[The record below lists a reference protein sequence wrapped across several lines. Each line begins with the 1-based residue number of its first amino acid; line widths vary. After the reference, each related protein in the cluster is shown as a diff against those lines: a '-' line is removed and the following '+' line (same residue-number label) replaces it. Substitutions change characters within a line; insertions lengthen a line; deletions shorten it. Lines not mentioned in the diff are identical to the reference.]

1 MRAPSPLSRE
11 ELLACV
17 ELGKAITAELE
28 ADRLLGV
35 ILQKVSCLIP
45 ASNWSLLLADETTG
59 ELRFEVVVGLD
70 PALLQTVRLK
80 PGEGVAGQVALNQ
93 RPLMVRD
100 VHECPHFNP
109 DVDRRSGFQTR
120 SILCVP
126 LVFGGSTL
134 GVIEAVNPDRL
145 DDGALALLTVI
156 ADYAA
161 IAVENTRR
169 FRRMQEMA
177 IRDNLTG
184 LYNTR
189 YLYHRLREQLQER
202 EDCNREPFS
211 LIFIDMDDFK
221 RVVDTYGH
229 LNGSRA
235 LQEVAATI
243 RETLSESA
251 YGVSYGGDEFVIVLP
266 GFSKED
272 AVGKAEELRTR
283 FSETVYLTR
292 WGHRVSLRAS
302 FGVATCPDD
311 ACDLD
316 GLLSLADRA
325 MFRVK
330 RHGKDAVGA
339 DEPDLEKTPLE
350 T

>member
-1 MRAPSPLSRE
+1 MSASSPLSRE

-35 ILQKVSCLIP
+35 ILRKASALIP
-45 ASNWSLLLADETTG
+45 ASNWSLLLADEATG

-70 PALLQTVRLK
+70 PTVLQTVRLS
-80 PGEGVAGQVALNQ
+80 PGEGIAGQVALRQ
-93 RPLMVRD
+93 QAMMVKD
-100 VHECPHFNP
+100 VRGCPHFNP

-126 LVFGGSTL
+126 LIFAGQTL

-145 DDGALALLTVI
+145 DDGAVALLTVI

-169 FRRMQEMA
+169 YRHMQEMSVH
-177 IRDNLTG
+177 DNLTG

-189 YLYHRLREQLQER
+189 YLYKRLREQL
-202 EDCNREPFS
+202 EDRTDSGREPFS

-235 LQEVAATI
+235 LQEVAGTI
-243 RETLSESA
+243 REILTEPA

-266 GFSKED
+266 GFPKE
-272 AVGKAEELRTR
+272 AAIRKAEELRDR
-283 FSETVYLTR
+283 FGSTVYLTR
-292 WGHRVSLRAS
+292 WGHQVSLRAS
-302 FGVATCPDD
+302 FGIATCPDD

-330 RHGKDAVGA
+330 RHGKDGVGT
-339 DEPDLEKTPLE
+339 D
-350 T
+350 